1 MKNLILPALLALVL
15 FSCQDQE
22 SLSPEIEALIEKT
35 RQAYAPDKRVALF
48 DITAEQKGDRVTLNG
63 ESNLPDAISNLEES
77 LGQAGFPTVNHIR
90 MLPDSSLQGKNYGVA
105 RLSACNIRSEPRH
118 SAELATQSTLGTPL
132 RIYKEKEGWFL
143 VQTPDGYL
151 GWLDPGGFTAMTEA
165 EYKEWLQASK
175 AVFLPDQGFSLAK
188 PSAGAQRVS
197 DLLAG
202 NILINLG
209 AENGFSKLQYPDGRI
224 GYVPEEE
231 VMNYEPWLASR
242 SPTVGHIIET
252 AFSFMGR
259 PYLWGGTSG
268 KGVDCSGFTK
278 TVFYLN
284 GLLLPRDASQQV
296 HVGAPVQTDTTLA
309 GLQPGDLLFF
319 GRKASGEKPEK
330 ITHVAI
336 YLGEGKIIHSSGIV
350 KVESLKRG
358 DPGFTE
364 YRLNSLVRARR
375 LLQNPEQNGV
385 PFLKNASPYNEM

>member
-1 MKNLILPALLALVL
+1 
-15 FSCQDQE
+15 
-22 SLSPEIEALIEKT
+22 
-35 RQAYAPDKRVALF
+35 
-48 DITAEQKGDRVTLNG
+48 
-63 ESNLPDAISNLEES
+63 
-77 LGQAGFPTVNHIR
+77 
-90 MLPDSSLQGKNYGVA
+90 
-105 RLSACNIRSEPRH
+105 
-118 SAELATQSTLGTPL
+118 
-132 RIYKEKEGWFL
+132 
-143 VQTPDGYL
+143 
-151 GWLDPGGFTAMTEA
+151 
-165 EYKEWLQASK
+165 
-175 AVFLPDQGFSLAK
+175 
-188 PSAGAQRVS
+188 
-197 DLLAG
+197 
-202 NILINLG
+202 
-209 AENGFSKLQYPDGRI
+209 
-224 GYVPEEE
+224 
-231 VMNYEPWLASR
+231 
-242 SPTVGHIIET
+242 
-252 AFSFMGR
+252 MGR